1 MDKLFEIENLYQLDA
16 LEIFHSRAKS
26 KIIHRTSD
34 IRASGNEIE
43 ETVRKIFRNKL
54 PADFYITNGHVV
66 DKKLKS
72 SNQFDV
78 IIADNSTSPVLFTTN
93 DKTDY
98 LTYESVYAIGEIK
111 SSYDKYKTQINDFV
125 DKCKYVYTNLE
136 REPTTPDYIYDNVK
150 LQLPEFMSLQS
161 EDKRPYKNPL
171 FKFMIFVNSDEF
183 DLNSQRVQIGEIF
196 TGNDN
201 KHLPNIICFLDKGIF
216 AYCKTDN
223 NNISSVEVFPEFL
236 TKDNSIHKW
245 TLCEM
250 GNEDF
255 IAASNLAFLMF
266 SITHHL
272 NLCHLLKPN
281 MHSYLQQMFKYRRA
295 SFLDVQQVTHTF
307 TFSKEHLEQMMKD
320 ISEKAK
326 PQTE

>member
-54 PADFYITNGHVV
+54 PTGFYITNGHIV

-72 SNQFDV
+72 SNQFDI

-98 LTYESVYAIGEIK
+98 LTYESIYAIGEIK
-111 SSYDKYKTQINDFV
+111 STYYKDKNQINDFV

-150 LQLPEFMSLQS
+150 LQLPDFMSLQS

-171 FKFMIFVNSDEF
+171 FKFMVFVNSDEF

-196 TGNDN
+196 TRNDN

-216 AYCKTDN
+216 AYCKAEN
-223 NNISSVEVFPEFL
+223 NSISSVEVFPEFL

-307 TFSKEHLEQMMKD
+307 TFSKEHLEQMMKN

-326 PQTE
+326 PRTE